1 MVLRKNRPKGQVRAM
16 LLVTFALHPHDRR
29 DQLIARP
36 FAPVNLR

>member
-1 MVLRKNRPKGQVRAM
+1 